1 MKINKSSLVLFL
13 FFPLLLIA
21 QEKDFQQWSKIGV
34 SYDLNKDLSV
44 SLDQAFRFRENASL
58 TDVSFS
64 NLALK
69 YDIKKWSVAIG
80 YRYITDFDLS
90 QNTSISHCIYTDI
103 NYSKKKKR
111 WRIKNRLRYQYK
123 EENFTLRDK
132 IFLKYNIR
140 KTPLEPFTTFELFFK
155 DSEFK
160 KWRYTLGVSHPFLKE
175 FDIDAFYRLQQSF
188 NTNNPKQL
196 HILGLGMEY
205 KF

>member
-1 MKINKSSLVLFL
+1 MNKSSFILLLFCP
-13 FFPLLLIA
+13 FLLIA
-21 QEKDFQQWSKIGV
+21 QEQDFQQWSKIGV

-44 SLDQAFRFRENASL
+44 SLDQGFRFRENASL
-58 TDVSFS
+58 PDVTFS
-64 NLALK
+64 NLSLK
-69 YDIKKWSVAIG
+69 YDLIKKWSVAIG

-90 QNTSISHCIYTDI
+90 QNTSTSHRIYTDV
-103 NYSKKKKR
+103 NYRKKKKR
-111 WRIKNRLRYQYK
+111 WLMKNRLRYQYQ

-132 IFLKYNIR
+132 VSLSYNIR
-140 KTPLEPFTTFELFFK
+140 KTPLEPFTAFELFFK

-160 KWRYTLGVSHPFLKE
+160 KWRYTLGASYPFLKE
-175 FDIDAFYRLQQSF
+175 FDIDVFYRLQQSF

>member
-1 MKINKSSLVLFL
+1 MNKSSFILLLFSP
-13 FFPLLLIA
+13 FLLIA
-21 QEKDFQQWSKIGV
+21 QEHDFQQWSKIGV

-44 SLDQAFRFRENASL
+44 SLDQGLRFRENASL
-58 TDVSFS
+58 PDVTFS
-64 NLALK
+64 NLSLK
-69 YDIKKWSVAIG
+69 YDLIKKWSVAIG

-90 QNTSISHCIYTDI
+90 QNTSTSHRIYSDISYR
-103 NYSKKKKR
+103 KKKKR
-111 WRIKNRLRYQYK
+111 WLMKNRLRYQYQ

-132 IFLKYNIR
+132 VSLSYNIR
-140 KTPLEPFTTFELFFK
+140 KTPLEPFTAFELFFK

-160 KWRYTLGVSHPFLKE
+160 KWRYTLGASYPFLKE
-175 FDIDAFYRLQQSF
+175 FDIDVCYRLQQSF

>member
-1 MKINKSSLVLFL
+1 MNKSSFILLLFSP
-13 FFPLLLIA
+13 FLLIA
-21 QEKDFQQWSKIGV
+21 QEQDFQQWSKIGV

-44 SLDQAFRFRENASL
+44 SLDQGFRFRENASL
-58 TDVSFS
+58 PDVTFS
-64 NLALK
+64 NLSLK
-69 YDIKKWSVAIG
+69 YDLIKKWSVAIG

-90 QNTSISHCIYTDI
+90 QNTSTSHRIYTDV
-103 NYSKKKKR
+103 NYRKKKKR
-111 WRIKNRLRYQYK
+111 WLMKNRLRYQYQ

-132 IFLKYNIR
+132 VSLSYNIR
-140 KTPLEPFTTFELFFK
+140 KTPLEPFTAFELFFK

-160 KWRYTLGVSHPFLKE
+160 KWRYTLGASYPFLKE
-175 FDIDAFYRLQQSF
+175 FDIDVYYRLQQSF

>member
-1 MKINKSSLVLFL
+1 MNKSSFILLLFCP
-13 FFPLLLIA
+13 FLLIA
-21 QEKDFQQWSKIGV
+21 QEQDFQQWSKIGV

-44 SLDQAFRFRENASL
+44 SLDQGFRFRENASL
-58 TDVSFS
+58 PDVTFS
-64 NLALK
+64 NLSLK

-90 QNTSISHCIYTDI
+90 QNTSISQRIYTDI

-111 WRIKNRLRYQYK
+111 WRIKNRLRYQYQ

-175 FDIDAFYRLQQSF
+175 FDIDVYYRLQQSF
-188 NTNNPKQL
+188 NTNNLKQL

>member
-1 MKINKSSLVLFL
+1 MNKSSFILFL
-13 FFPLLLIA
+13 FPPFLLFA
-21 QEKDFQQWSKIGV
+21 QEQDFQQWSKIGV
-34 SYDLNKDLSV
+34 SYDFNKDLSV

-58 TDVSFS
+58 ADATFS
-64 NLALK
+64 NLSLK
-69 YDIKKWSVAIG
+69 YDLIKKWSVAIG

-90 QNTSISHCIYTDI
+90 QNISISHRIYTDI
-103 NYSKKKKR
+103 NYRKKKKR
-111 WRIKNRLRYQYK
+111 WRIKNRFRYQYQ
-123 EENFTLRDK
+123 EENFTLRNK
-132 IFLKYNIR
+132 IFLSYNIR
-140 KTPLEPFTTFELFFK
+140 KTPLEPFTNFELFFN

-160 KWRYTLGVSHPFLKE
+160 KWRYTLGVSHPLLKE

>member
-1 MKINKSSLVLFL
+1 MNKSSLVLFL
-13 FFPLLLIA
+13 FCPLLLIA

-34 SYDLNKDLSV
+34 YYDLNKDLSV

-90 QNTSISHCIYTDI
+90 QNTSISQRIYTDI

-111 WRIKNRLRYQYK
+111 WRIKNRLRYQYQ

-160 KWRYTLGVSHPFLKE
+160 KWRYTLGVSHPLLKE
-175 FDIDAFYRLQQSF
+175 FDIDVFYRLQQSF

-196 HILGLGMEY
+196 HILGLGVEY
-205 KF
+205 KL

>member
-1 MKINKSSLVLFL
+1 
-13 FFPLLLIA
+13 LLIA
-21 QEKDFQQWSKIGV
+21 QEQDFQQWSKIGV

-44 SLDQAFRFRENASL
+44 SLDQGFRFRENASL
-58 TDVSFS
+58 PDVIFS
-64 NLALK
+64 NLSLK
-69 YDIKKWSVAIG
+69 YYLIKKWSVAIG

-90 QNTSISHCIYTDI
+90 QNTSTSHRIYSDI
-103 NYSKKKKR
+103 NYRKKKKR
-111 WRIKNRLRYQYK
+111 WLMKNRLRYQYQ

-132 IFLKYNIR
+132 VSLSYNIR
-140 KTPLEPFTTFELFFK
+140 KTPLEPFTAFELFFK

-160 KWRYTLGVSHPFLKE
+160 KWRYTLGASYPFLKE
-175 FDIDAFYRLQQSF
+175 FDIDVYYRLQQSF

>member
-1 MKINKSSLVLFL
+1 MNKSSLVLFL
-13 FFPLLLIA
+13 FCPLLLIA

-34 SYDLNKDLSV
+34 YYDLNKDLSV

-90 QNTSISHCIYTDI
+90 QNTSISQRIYTDI

-111 WRIKNRLRYQYK
+111 WRIKNRLRYQYQ

-140 KTPLEPFTTFELFFK
+140 NTPLEPFTTFELFFK
-155 DSEFK
+155 DLEFK

-188 NTNNPKQL
+188 NINNPKQL

>member
-1 MKINKSSLVLFL
+1 MNKSSLVLFL
-13 FFPLLLIA
+13 FCPLLLIA

-34 SYDLNKDLSV
+34 YYDLNKDLSV

-90 QNTSISHCIYTDI
+90 QNTSISQRIYTDI
-103 NYSKKKKR
+103 SYSKKKKR
-111 WRIKNRLRYQYK
+111 WRIKNRLRYQYQ

-160 KWRYTLGVSHPFLKE
+160 KWRYTFGVSHPFLKE
-175 FDIDAFYRLQQSF
+175 FEIEKMRIPPSF
-188 NTNNPKQL
+188 NKYGGLRKFSTNL
-196 HILGLGMEY
+196 SSI
-205 KF
+205 